1 MRERRQSIV
10 FGQGES
16 CLLVVEGSPAFLL
29 GE

>member
-10 FGQGES
+10 LDQAES
-16 CLLVVEGSPAFLL
+16 CLHVLEGLPAFLL